1 MAAANFLASLLVGML
16 SLAPFPGAVQLC
28 PLLAGVTAYLA
39 FGRRN
44 GFILA
49 AAAMNLVAPW
59 LAPPSIREETFF
71 DALVAAVVV
80 CAMMVLVGQF
90 RGLTRRL

>member
-1 MAAANFLASLLVGML
+1 MAAANFLAALLFGVL
-16 SLAPFPGAVQLC
+16 SLAPFPGAVLLC
-28 PLLAGVTAYLA
+28 PLLAAITAYLA

-59 LAPPSIREETFF
+59 LAPPSIRGEPFF
-71 DALVAAVVV
+71 GALVALVTV
-80 CAMMVLVGQF
+80 CALLAILGQF
-90 RGLTRRL
+90 RARPQGS